1 MTVLSSHIFFKH
13 CKDAVFLL
21 DAAGCIGDA
30 NHSGMDLLGDNCLAG
45 SFTERLAE
53 LAGAPGV
60 LHYRIKE
67 RDYALDHTELE
78 NGESFVVL
86 RDMTD
91 MLKAQSESEQRFQVM
106 ADSAPVMIW
115 MARLDKLCDWF
126 NEPWLRFTGRTLQQ
140 EWGNGWA
147 EGVHPDDF
155 ERCLKI
161 YSEAFDARR
170 EFSMDYRLRRRD
182 GVYRW
187 ILDNGAPRYDL
198 DGVFTGFIGSCT
210 DIHERKE
217 LEDLLLT
224 QTNALKAAD
233 VQKDK
238 FLALL
243 SHELRNPLAPIV
255 TAAGLLKHI
264 EHKDDSLAKIRAIVE
279 RQGGY
284 LKRLID
290 ELLDVS
296 RMTQGKIKLE
306 KTHTT
311 LDYLVRHALEM
322 VQQQFDKNRNAV
334 ELRLPAGAVPFYA
347 DEGRLTQVIVSLLE
361 NASKYSPPGSAIVI
375 SAEMHGELTR
385 ISVKDEGEGIAPA
398 FLPHL
403 FELFAQAEQGLS
415 RSKGGLGVGLMIAR
429 SLARLH
435 GGDLV
440 VQATAPGVGSE
451 FCLTIPH
458 QHHPRAPQAA
468 PGGAPDGM
476 RYRILLVEDNEDART
491 TLQMLLEMQ
500 GHSVA
505 AAADAT
511 QALALA
517 GPFDPQ
523 IILCDIGL
531 PEMDGYELARRLK
544 SLLAGRT
551 TVMAALTG
559 YGRPEDRRNAAEAGF
574 DTLLVKPI
582 LLEQLETF
590 LHQQRLVFQDT

>member
-1 MTVLSSHIFFKH
+1 MSILSSQIFFQH

-21 DAAGCIGDA
+21 DAAGVIGDA
-30 NHSGMDLLGDNCLAG
+30 NRSAMDLFGDNCLTG
-45 SFTERLAE
+45 NFDRHLAE
-53 LAGAPGV
+53 LAGIPSV

-67 RDYALDHTELE
+67 RDYALDHTRLE

-86 RDMTD
+86 RDMTAT
-91 MLKAQSESEQRFQVM
+91 LKAQSESEQRFRVI
-106 ADSAPVMIW
+106 ADNAPVMIW
-115 MARLDKLCDWF
+115 MARPDKLGDWF
-126 NEPWLRFTGRTLQQ
+126 NQPWLRFTGRTLEQV
-140 EWGNGWA
+140 WGNGWA
-147 EGVHPDDF
+147 EAVHPDDF
-155 ERCLKI
+155 ARCLAI
-161 YSEAFDARR
+161 YGAAFDARH
-170 EFSMDYRLRRRD
+170 EFSMDYRLRRHD
-182 GVYRW
+182 GAYRW
-187 ILDNGAPRYDL
+187 VLDNGAPLYGI
-198 DGVFTGFIGSCT
+198 DGVFNGFIGSCI

-217 LEDLLLT
+217 LEDLLLA

-255 TAAGLLKHI
+255 TAAALLKRI
-264 EHKDDSLAKIRAIVE
+264 EHKDDSLPRIRAVIE

-290 ELLDVS
+290 ELLDVA
-296 RMTQGKIKLE
+296 RMTQGKITLD

-322 VQQQFDKNRNAV
+322 VQQQFEKNRNVV
-334 ELRLPAGAVPFYA
+334 ELRLTAGAVPFHA
-347 DEGRLTQVIVSLLE
+347 DQGRLTQVIVNLLE
-361 NASKYSPPGSAIVI
+361 NASKYSAPGSAIVI
-375 SAEMHGELTR
+375 EAGMDGQLTR
-385 ISVKDEGEGIAPA
+385 ICVKDEGEGIAPA
-398 FLPHL
+398 FLPQL
-403 FELFAQAEQGLS
+403 FEWFAQAEQGLS

-429 SLARLH
+429 SIARLH

-440 VQATAPGVGSE
+440 VHATASGAGSE

-458 QHHPRAPQAA
+458 RHHARAPQPAAA
-468 PGGAPDGM
+468 PERMA
-476 RYRILLVEDNEDART
+476 YRILLVEDNDDART
-491 TLQMLLEMQ
+491 TLEMLLEMQ

-505 AAADAT
+505 AAADAS
-511 QALALA
+511 QALTLA
-517 GPFDPQ
+517 GPFDPH

-544 SLLAGRT
+544 ILLAGRT
-551 TVMAALTG
+551 MVMAALTG
-559 YGRPEDRRNAAEAGF
+559 YGRPEDRRNAADAGF

-590 LHQQRLVFQDT
+590 LDQQRLIFQPD